1 MAHLDTYIKQGIQI
15 KLKKDEYKKEAIQL
29 VTFHGSKGRE
39 FEYVFIPNLTTK
51 NFEGATA
58 GNEKLQIP
66 VKKSLFSQD
75 KDENNDAENLR
86 LLFVGITRAKF
97 GLYLSYS
104 NATNGN
110 TQAASKYI
118 ANIFP
123 NANIYVEQKFY
134 EIDMDSKINETIKN
148 LTVEFSENSYKKEIQ
163 DRVNEIVLSQ
173 SSLNEYLACPLS
185 YFYSNILKVPVY
197 VEDKDILSY
206 GSSMHFAIDFMTKSA
221 IKNGFWGEARDMI
234 NKFREKIN
242 NMEFTTP
249 EKRDEYE
256 KRGIKAINDNFLK
269 LIEANPKNILK
280 TEYKMELDFE
290 GTILKGFADRISKD
304 NEGNIYITDFKT
316 GSYKKA
322 KEGTK
327 YYNQLRFYKFLYE
340 ELNPNSK
347 VAETALVFV
356 EENFA
361 TSKPTDDITKN
372 EEIKEII
379 RNAVKNIKNL
389 NFEPVKNKDNCKFC
403 NYKLICNLY
412 NKN

>member
-58 GNEKLQIP
+58 GNDKLQIP

-104 NATNGN
+104 NASNGN

-118 ANIFP
+118 ANIFT

-185 YFYSNILKVPVY
+185 YF
-197 VEDKDILSY
+197 
-206 GSSMHFAIDFMTKSA
+206 
-221 IKNGFWGEARDMI
+221 
-234 NKFREKIN
+234 
-242 NMEFTTP
+242 
-249 EKRDEYE
+249 
-256 KRGIKAINDNFLK
+256 
-269 LIEANPKNILK
+269 
-280 TEYKMELDFE
+280 
-290 GTILKGFADRISKD
+290 
-304 NEGNIYITDFKT
+304 
-316 GSYKKA
+316 
-322 KEGTK
+322 
-327 YYNQLRFYKFLYE
+327 
-340 ELNPNSK
+340 
-347 VAETALVFV
+347 
-356 EENFA
+356 
-361 TSKPTDDITKN
+361 
-372 EEIKEII
+372 
-379 RNAVKNIKNL
+379 
-389 NFEPVKNKDNCKFC
+389 
-403 NYKLICNLY
+403 
-412 NKN
+412 